1 MEQLQSNK
9 NFEEQ
14 KDVITNPFIK
24 IFLRIKNFKLYEW
37 INFIG
42 MFIFLVSFAWSIRDF
57 VNYIHMGKPESI
69 FFGVFDRFTNQSN
82 WLLFIFSFMYFLWP
96 NHTFFKDNKFLISTM
111 VYIFFTFV
119 GYNVVLVGIGGGY
132 GYDIQKPIDF
142 VSNFWLHVLCPIYF
156 IIFGYVFMIQN
167 KNKQPKK
174 FHKLLLTGM
183 IYPTIYAIYLAT
195 IPFVYKLSDGNSY
208 SVYGGATNTAQNS
221 MSWAYICVM
230 YFIFFP
236 GSYVTF
242 YYSWVGINKTSLKS
256 N

>member
-1 MEQLQSNK
+1 
-9 NFEEQ
+9 
-14 KDVITNPFIK
+14 
-24 IFLRIKNFKLYEW
+24 
-37 INFIG
+37 
-42 MFIFLVSFAWSIRDF
+42 
-57 VNYIHMGKPESI
+57 
-69 FFGVFDRFTNQSN
+69 
-82 WLLFIFSFMYFLWP
+82 
-96 NHTFFKDNKFLISTM
+96 
-111 VYIFFTFV
+111 
-119 GYNVVLVGIGGGY
+119 
-132 GYDIQKPIDF
+132 
-142 VSNFWLHVLCPIYF
+142 
-156 IIFGYVFMIQN
+156 
-167 KNKQPKK
+167 
-174 FHKLLLTGM
+174 M